1 MRKRPSTLISLGL
14 AAATVAGAGEAS
26 ATPPASDPVV
36 AELGAELARARGPS
50 LITALRRGLAVWDE
64 AEPDGL
70 EALFRAV
77 GADAK
82 APAGARAYARF
93 LESQARFRR
102 GDFAGATSKLAG
114 LGFVRDFV
122 VVGPFKNDNRTGLAA
137 AEGPERETELAALL
151 SKTYPGRERTVRPRV
166 WQQRGPSIWLDLGS
180 MLRPET
186 EICAYASTF
195 VRPAPPA
202 AASKGRPAA
211 RAGAR
216 AVTLFMGARGAMRA
230 LVNGEPVLEDVAYR
244 DASID
249 RRAVTV
255 KLGPSWSH
263 VQLKVCGDDR
273 APIVSLRLADERGE
287 PAAGL
292 EVTADVRVA
301 GLDLAPRWKSGAASQ
316 RVKGPLSALE
326 ELERDVGLDA
336 GASGRGPEKDGDL
349 AKRLAKAKPAA
360 LSALAD
366 YLATTGGDP
375 RYAHLARDLAARAAT
390 AEPTIARLLLAATL
404 AEDRNQ
410 QRTWLEQ
417 AATMVGLPYR
427 DGALG
432 APVASTATQA
442 ERARVLLALA
452 ELEETGPS
460 WRAAIPLYLKAL
472 AIEPDLAPAVVG
484 VASLYGTAGLHRTAL
499 ATLERAAERRP
510 KCPGLLRALAQ
521 ELRALG
527 RDQEALEVE
536 TRALALRYD
545 DPTLRARVL
554 ELAVS
559 RRDVAEAERWIAR
572 LLEAEPRGIGAEL
585 AAARTLR
592 SLGLHPRALA
602 HLERAHE
609 IAPEDVDLLRTL
621 AEYKGERGDREGQLK
636 LLRQVLVL
644 RPQARG
650 VRDYLEQAEPP
661 KPRPDET
668 YAWAPE
674 KFLALRKKPG
684 GDAKGSGTHALRSLT
699 VTTVFDNGL
708 ASRFRQLVLQP
719 LTQEAARSLRSYS
732 FAYQAD
738 KQSPTVRAVRV
749 HRQSGKVDEAS
760 DSYESTVNDPSIA
773 MYTSQQRVTITLPRV
788 EVGDVVELRYR
799 VDDVAP
805 RNDIADTFGEVEY
818 LQDEHPIDSSEYVL
832 IAPKKKALH
841 VGVSLPGVSRETR
854 EVGEQRIERFV
865 ATNVPALADEPA
877 MPPAP
882 EALGGVHVSTFKT
895 WEQVGTWYWS
905 LAKDQLDVDDVVRR
919 KVVELT
925 KGKKTDREKVQAIYR
940 YATEIPYVAL
950 ELGLEGIKPRR
961 SALTLARG
969 WGDCKDKATLIVAML
984 REVGIEAQLV
994 LVRTGMRGDVAAE
1007 PASLA
1012 VFDHAIAYVPS
1023 LDLYLD
1029 GTAEHTGTTE
1039 LPPMDRGAFA
1049 LRVDASGSKLVRL
1062 PQAGPEASVTRR
1074 KLDLALAADGGA
1086 QFTYELSV
1094 TGAHAPSWRRT
1105 YLAEDT
1111 RRARAA
1117 RDVGEELGPVEL
1129 TVGKG
1134 GLEVSVSDVEQPVK
1148 LKAKGKAS
1156 ALGRREGATL
1166 SVPASPRQ
1174 RLSSELTPLASRS
1187 TDVVLP
1193 ALTSREDEWV
1203 IHVPAGMKVARAPLP
1218 ETQDTPFGRFSIQVT
1233 ESAGKLVVTSKL
1245 ALKKTR
1251 ITPAEYPRFKLFCE
1265 AVDRWFGQRVV
1276 LSK

>member
-1 MRKRPSTLISLGL
+1 MRMRPCTLVALGL
-14 AAATVAGAGEAS
+14 ASATLGRVSEAE
-26 ATPPASDPVV
+26 ATPPAADPVV
-36 AELGAELARARGPS
+36 AEIAAELSRARGP
-50 LITALRRGLAVWDE
+50 LVITALRRGLAVWDQ
-64 AEPDGL
+64 ADPDGL

-77 GADAK
+77 GADPK
-82 APAGARAYARF
+82 ASPGARAYARF

-102 GDFAGATSKLAG
+102 GDFAGATSKLEG

-122 VVGPFKNDNRTGLAA
+122 LVGPFKNDNRTGLASVEA
-137 AEGPERETELAALL
+137 PEREPEVAGLL
-151 SKTYPGRERTVRPRV
+151 SKSYPGKERTVRPRA
-166 WQQRGPSIWLDLGS
+166 WQQRGPSVWLDLGS
-180 MLRPET
+180 MLRPEA

-195 VRPAPPA
+195 VRPTPRAKGGPGAKA
-202 AASKGRPAA
+202 A
-211 RAGAR
+211 AR
-216 AVTLFMGARGAMRA
+216 AVTLLVGARGAMRVI
-230 LVNGEPVLEDVAYR
+230 VNGEPVLEDAAYR

-273 APIVSLRLADERGE
+273 PPIVALRLADERGE
-287 PAAGL
+287 PATGL
-292 EVTADVRVA
+292 ETTADVRVA
-301 GLDLAPRWKSGAASQ
+301 GLDLAARWKAGAASQ
-316 RVKGPLSALE
+316 KTKGPLSALE

-336 GASGRGPEKDGDL
+336 RPGGREPASAADPT
-349 AKRLAKAKPAA
+349 KRLANAKPAA
-360 LSALAD
+360 LYALAD

-390 AEPTIARLLLAATL
+390 AEPTIERLLLAAEL

-410 QRTWLEQ
+410 RRAWLEQ
-417 AATMVGLPYR
+417 AATRAGMPYR

-432 APVASTATQA
+432 EPTPSSATRP
-442 ERARVLLALA
+442 ERARTLLALA

-472 AIEPDLAPAVVG
+472 AQEPDLAPAVVG

-499 ATLERAAERRP
+499 STLERAAERRP

-554 ELAVS
+554 ELAIA

-572 LLEAEPRGIGAEL
+572 LLEAEPRGVGAQL

-592 SLGLHPRALA
+592 SLGLHARALA
-602 HLERAHE
+602 HLERALE

-636 LLRQVLVL
+636 LLRQVLAL
-644 RPQARG
+644 KPQARD

-661 KPRPDET
+661 RPRPDEV

-674 KFLALRKKPG
+674 KFLALRKKTG
-684 GDAKGSGTHALRSLT
+684 GDDAKGAGTHALRSLT

-749 HRQSGKVDEAS
+749 HRASGKVDEAS
-760 DSYESTVNDPSIA
+760 DSYESSVNDPSIA

-805 RNDIADTFGEVEY
+805 RNEIADYFGEVEY

-832 IAPKKKALH
+832 VAPKKKALH
-841 VGVSLPGVSRETR
+841 VGISLPGVTRETK
-854 EVGEQRIERFV
+854 EVGDQRIERFV
-865 ATNVPALADEPA
+865 ATSVPALASEPA
-877 MPPAP
+877 MPAAA

-895 WEQVGTWYWS
+895 WEQVGSWYWS

-925 KGKKTDREKVQAIYR
+925 KGKKTELDKVRAVYR

-984 REVGIEAQLV
+984 REVGIEASLV
-994 LVRTGMRGDVAAE
+994 LVRTGMRGDVGAE

-1029 GTAEHTGTTE
+1029 GTAEHTGTAE
-1039 LPPMDRGAFA
+1039 LPAMDRGAFA
-1049 LRVDASGSKLVRL
+1049 LRVDATGSKLVRL
-1062 PQAGPEASVTRR
+1062 PQVGPEASVTRR

-1094 TGAHAPSWRRT
+1094 TGVHAPSWRRT

-1117 RDVGEELGPVEL
+1117 REVGEELGPVEL
-1129 TVGKG
+1129 AAGRA
-1134 GLEVSVSDVEQPVK
+1134 GLEVGVANVEEPVK

-1203 IHVPAGMKVARAPLP
+1203 IHVPPGMKVARAPLP
-1218 ETQDTPFGRFSIQVT
+1218 ETQDTPFGRFSIQVV
-1233 ESAGKLVVTSKL
+1233 ESGNKLVVTSKL
-1245 ALKKTR
+1245 AMKKTR

-1276 LSK
+1276 LSR